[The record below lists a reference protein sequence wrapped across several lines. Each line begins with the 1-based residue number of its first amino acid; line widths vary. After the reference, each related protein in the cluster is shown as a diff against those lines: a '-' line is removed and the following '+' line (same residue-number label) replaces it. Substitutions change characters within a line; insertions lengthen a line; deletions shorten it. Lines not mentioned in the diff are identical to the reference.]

1 MRRLKN
7 LHKHLII
14 SGLALFFA
22 SCHTAFWRP
31 GQTRPAH
38 TGERTEVSA
47 LLDSLPEPKEPLIA
61 AVYQFRDLTGQYKPV
76 EGGSS
81 FSTAVTQGGANIL
94 LKVLQDSKWF
104 VPIERENIGNLLNE
118 RKIIRSTRTQYGI
131 TDELPALLFAGV
143 MLEGGIVSYDANV
156 ITGGAGLRYF
166 GTGASSQYR
175 EDRVTVYLRAISVS
189 NGKVL
194 KTVYASKQVL
204 SQSLDGGVFRY
215 VKFRRLL
222 EAETGVTF
230 NEPSELAVT
239 EAIEMAVRNLIMEG
253 MKDEL
258 WDAKNAGDRKKYTEA
273 YDKEQAEIRELDI
286 FGAKIA
292 NRRSQKAL
300 EIGGAAQLVRGDFAL
315 TKPGYGAQIGLL
327 FSKKPSF
334 SWKIGAGAASFRA
347 NKFESQTGWADFS
360 WQYRPLPFHRA
371 TPFYEIGLGAVYS
384 QKGSSKIYP
393 KAHGGL
399 GIEYFP
405 PVRRTSSKKKWS
417 VFAIADANYVPT
429 DGLDGAEIG
438 RYKDWFWHGGAGLR
452 FYFGKKTQT
461 TRSLSTSGEKAKLKG
476 PLQDF

>member
-1 MRRLKN
+1 MRRLKL
-7 LHKHLII
+7 LHKVLIF
-14 SGLALFFA
+14 SGLACFLA

-38 TGERTEVSA
+38 SGERTEVSA
-47 LLDSLPEPKEPLIA
+47 LLDSLPEPKDPLIA

-81 FSTAVTQGGANIL
+81 FSTAVTQGGTNIL

-189 NGKVL
+189 NGKIL

-239 EAIEMAVRNLIMEG
+239 EAIEMAVRNLIIEG
-253 MKDEL
+253 MKAEL
-258 WDAKNAGDRKKYTEA
+258 WDAKNAGDRQKFTEA
-273 YDKEQAEIRELDI
+273 YDKEQAELREFDL
-286 FGAKIA
+286 FGAKLA
-292 NRRSQKAL
+292 NRRHRTAF
-300 EIGGAAQLVRGDFAL
+300 EMGAAGQLVRGDFAL
-315 TKPGYGAQIGLL
+315 PKPGAGAQVGLV
-327 FSKKPSF
+327 FSKKMSS
-334 SWKIGAGAASFRA
+334 SWKIGAGAASLRA
-347 NKFESQTGWADFS
+347 NKFESRTGWADLS

-371 TPFYEIGLGAVYS
+371 TPFYEVGLGAFYS
-384 QKGSSKIYP
+384 QKGLLKIYP
-393 KAHGGL
+393 KAHAGL
-399 GIEYFP
+399 GIEYFFA
-405 PVRRTSSKKKWS
+405 KKKAS
-417 VFAIADANYVPT
+417 LFAIADANYVPT

-438 RYKDWFWHGGAGLR
+438 KYKDWFWHGGVGAR
-452 FYFGKKTQT
+452 FYFGKKTQSIRALT
-461 TRSLSTSGEKAKLKG
+461 TPKGEKPKG